1 MPIYFVLLLDILIL
15 FFFFGSQILR
25 LAQRPR
31 QRRRTLLRDFEKHFK
46 SRLRRDE
53 DLLTEENQAQ
63 LRSLIEEIRQ
73 VRLSGDDGAV
83 SSCLSNLASGRT
95 GGRAPATPSYA
106 WIREHLEVLVVAL
119 GLAFGIRALFLQP
132 FKIPTGSMQ
141 PTLYGIHFVE
151 QETPPPKNFLQRFF
165 AYVNYSRRGVD
176 VVAEESGAVDLSRV
190 TALPSMPFFPTS
202 SVPIGSRQYA
212 VPGTPDTVLRTI
224 YDQYAGKRDTSLF
237 AREEVFLRGYLEL
250 GDHLFV
256 NRTSLCF
263 REPRRGDV
271 MVFVTDG
278 LVDPDGIGFGG
289 RFYIKRLVGLPGDTL
304 RITDHRLYVK
314 PAGAADFRLLDG
326 ADDPGFD
333 RIHSFTGGYRG
344 YAHMPNTQ
352 YLTNNEDTFEVPAGE
367 YFMLG
372 DNSENSKDSRYWGTV
387 PRRNLVGTACFVWWP
402 FSRRWGT
409 VDRVAPMPVE
419 TPPTRPAMAA
429 AAYPFLP

>member
-1 MPIYFVLLLDILIL
+1 MPIYVVVLLDILIL
-15 FFFFGSQILR
+15 YFFFGSHVLR
-25 LAQRPR
+25 LLQRPR
-31 QRRRTLLRDFEKHFK
+31 QRRRTMLRDFEKHFQ
-46 SRLRRDE
+46 SQFRRDE
-53 DLLTEENQAQ
+53 DLLTATQQAQ
-63 LRSLIEEIRQ
+63 LRSLIAEIRQ

-83 SSCLSNLASGRT
+83 ASCLANLASGKT
-95 GGRAPATPSYA
+95 GGRAPSAPSQA
-106 WIREHLEVLVVAL
+106 WIREHLEVVVVAL

-141 PTLYGIHFVE
+141 PTLYGIHYVE
-151 QETPPPKNFLQRFF
+151 QETAPPKGFLRRLF
-165 AYVNYSRRGVD
+165 AYVNYSSRGID
-176 VVAEESGAVDLSRV
+176 VVAEETGAVELSELSARQ
-190 TALPSMPFFPTS
+190 PSMPFFPTTV
-202 SVPIGSRQYA
+202 VPIGSRQYV
-212 VPGTPDTVLRTI
+212 VPGAPETVLRMV
-224 YDQYAGKRDTSLF
+224 YDKYAGKRETSVF
-237 AREEVFLRGYLEL
+237 ARGEVFLRGQLEL

-278 LVDPDGIGFGG
+278 LIDPDGYGFGG

-314 PAGAADFRLLDG
+314 PAGAADFRVLDG
-326 ADDPGFD
+326 TDDPGFD

-352 YLTNNEDTFEVPAGE
+352 YLRHNEDTFEVPAGE

-387 PRRNLVGTACFVWWP
+387 PRRNLVGTACYVWWP

-409 VDRVAPMPVE
+409 VDRVAPLPAP
-419 TPPTRPAMAA
+419 TPPTRPAVAA
-429 AAYPFLP
+429 VPLLP

>member
-1 MPIYFVLLLDILIL
+1 MPIYVVVLLDLLIL
-15 FFFFGSQILR
+15 YFFFGGNILR
-25 LAQRPR
+25 LLQRPR
-31 QRRRTLLRDFEKHFK
+31 SRRRSHLRDFEKHYR
-46 SRLRRDE
+46 SQYRRQA
-53 DLLTEENQAQ
+53 DLLSESQRQQ
-63 LRSLIEEIRQ
+63 LLRLIDEVRS
-73 VRLSGDDGAV
+73 VRLTGDDAAV
-83 SSCLSNLASGRT
+83 SSCLANLAGGKT
-95 GGRAPATPSYA
+95 GGRAPAAPA
-106 WIREHLEVLVVAL
+106 HGWLREHLEVAVVAL

-151 QETPPPKNFLQRFF
+151 QSQPPPRGFLARAF
-165 AYVNYSRRGVD
+165 AYLNYSRRGVD
-176 VVAEESGAVDLSRV
+176 VVVEETGPVELAKLSVRQ
-190 TALPSMPFFPTS
+190 PSVPLFPES
-202 SVPIGSRQYA
+202 EVPIGSRRYV
-212 VPGTPDTVLRTI
+212 VPGSPDTALRTI
-224 YDQYAGKRDTSLF
+224 YDQYAGQRETSLF
-237 AREEVFLRGYLEL
+237 ARGEVFLRGYLEL

-278 LVDPDGIGFGG
+278 LVDPDGYGFGG
-289 RFYIKRLVGLPGDTL
+289 RYYIKRLVGLPGDTL

-314 PAGAADFRLLDG
+314 PAGAAEFRVLDG

-333 RIHSFTGGYRG
+333 RIHSFQGGYRG
-344 YAHMPNTQ
+344 YAHMPNAQ
-352 YLTNNEDTFEVPAGE
+352 FLRHNGDTFAIPPGE

-409 VDRVAPMPVE
+409 VDRVAPLPTP
-419 TPPTRPAMAA
+419 TPPTRDAVSDAPGQ
-429 AAYPFLP
+429 

>member
-1 MPIYFVLLLDILIL
+1 M
-15 FFFFGSQILR
+15 
-25 LAQRPR
+25 
-31 QRRRTLLRDFEKHFK
+31 
-46 SRLRRDE
+46 
-53 DLLTEENQAQ
+53 
-63 LRSLIEEIRQ
+63 
-73 VRLSGDDGAV
+73 
-83 SSCLSNLASGRT
+83 
-95 GGRAPATPSYA
+95 
-106 WIREHLEVLVVAL
+106 VAL
-119 GLAFGIRALFLQP
+119 GLAFGIRAVVLQP

-151 QETPPPKNFLQRFF
+151 QETPPPKGFLQRFF

-176 VVAEESGAVDLSRV
+176 VVVEESGAVDLSRL

-202 SVPIGSRQYA
+202 SVPIGSRQYV

-224 YDQYAGKRDTSLF
+224 YDQYAGKRDTGFF

-304 RITDHRLYVK
+304 RIIDHRLYVK

-326 ADDPGFD
+326 SDDPGFD
-333 RIHSFTGGYRG
+333 RIHSFKGGYRG

-352 YLTNNEDTFEVPAGE
+352 YLTNNEDTFEVPDGE

-372 DNSENSKDSRYWGTV
+372 DNSENSKDSRYWHGAAPQLSRHGV
-387 PRRNLVGTACFVWWP
+387 LCLVL
-402 FSRRWGT
+402 FSRRWE
-409 VDRVAPMPVE
+409 P
-419 TPPTRPAMAA
+419 
-429 AAYPFLP
+429 